1 MRAFAIAR
9 AGLAAL
15 GLMTASASPAS
26 GQGSAPPAPAAAPQ
40 VSTQLRLQI
49 ERVSPLSRYSGPAY
63 VTAADPRF
71 VLVGKVV
78 WVQHAD
84 VVALGSRQA
93 FAIHSP
99 ARLGLREGQRGGT
112 LCLLLTRNIRG
123 EVLHWDLGILPM
135 DTGCHAG

>member
-1 MRAFAIAR
+1 MREFAR

-15 GLMTASASPAS
+15 GLLTASASLAS
-26 GQGSAPPAPAAAPQ
+26 GQGSAPPAPAPAPQ

-63 VTAADPRF
+63 VTAADPRY

-78 WVQHAD
+78 WVQRGD
-84 VVALGSRQA
+84 VVALGSRPA

-123 EVLHWDLGILPM
+123 EVLHWDLRILPT
-135 DTGCHAG
+135 DTGCRDAG